1 MTYKRKK
8 YKIIGNQVIGRKTN
22 QKILMIIKNAVIMKQ
37 EMK

>member
-1 MTYKRKK
+1 MTYKSKK

-22 QKILMIIKNAVIMKQ
+22 QKILIVIKKAVIMKQ